1 MKTLILTYSEVS
13 LEFRRTL
20 GHVNIVS
27 VSGHLQEAKD
37 NHFISLL

>member
-1 MKTLILTYSEVS
+1 MKTHILTYSEVS
-13 LEFRRTL
+13 FEIRGTL

-27 VSGHLQEAKD
+27 VSGHLQEEED